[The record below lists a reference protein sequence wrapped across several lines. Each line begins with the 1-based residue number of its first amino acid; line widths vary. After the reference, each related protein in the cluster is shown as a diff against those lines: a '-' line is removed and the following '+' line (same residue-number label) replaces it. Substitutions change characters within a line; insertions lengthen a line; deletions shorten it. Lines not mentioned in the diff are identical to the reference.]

1 MVLPS
6 TNCSC
11 IKIKA
16 SSMIFWNF
24 GESMFICLI
33 IPCFTVK
40 LLNVIA
46 NLVQN
51 GFPYEKTIKNKN
63 G

>member
-1 MVLPS
+1 
-6 TNCSC
+6 
-11 IKIKA
+11 
-16 SSMIFWNF
+16 MIFWNF